1 MHQPTEL
8 RQVNWF
14 QLDKFK
20 LTDDLLMQKCSKQGE
35 GFLGGKA
42 QSTARQLIG
51 LFFEVGM
58 CNGLEKECHEQL
70 ANCRS
75 ETDKT
80 PVWDEKEGT

>member
-20 LTDDLLMQKCSKQGE
+20 LTDDLLMQKCSK
-35 GFLGGKA
+35 LDVLK
-42 QSTARQLIG
+42 L
-51 LFFEVGM
+51 
-58 CNGLEKECHEQL
+58 NGLCVVAVRYAADSVRPHPFIRDTVLRIKQL

>member
-51 LFFEVGM
+51 PFFEVGM
-58 CNGLEKECHEQL
+58 
-70 ANCRS
+70 
-75 ETDKT
+75 
-80 PVWDEKEGT
+80 